1 MNIDRKPLTWGL
13 RVSQIEKTFPN
24 ASIGDSHITFGSLL
38 IKNFPGDCGALT
50 LSGANYAKKED
61 LQAVVEFAS
70 MSGFSKIFATV
81 VADMENKYYKPAGS
95 DAVAAF
101 KALRFI
107 KVNQGKSNR
116 NPNKDD
122 FVFVKIIRNPIHK
135 GY

>member
-13 RVSQIEKTFPN
+13 RESEIRKHFPT
-24 ASIGDSHITFGSLL
+24 ALIGDSGLVLGSLR
-38 IKNFPGDCGALT
+38 IQNFPGDCGTLV
-50 LSGANYAKKED
+50 LSGANYAKKKD
-61 LQAVVEFAS
+61 LQDVVKFAS

-81 VADMENKYYKPAGS
+81 VATLENKHNTSAK
-95 DAVAAF
+95 DAVATF

>member
-1 MNIDRKPLTWGL
+1 MNFDRKPLTWGL
-13 RVSQIEKTFPN
+13 RVSQIKKTFPTVMIHDN
-24 ASIGDSHITFGSLL
+24 FISFGSVC
-38 IKNFPGDCGALT
+38 IQNFPGDCGALILT
-50 LSGANYAKKED
+50 RANYAKKKD
-61 LQAVVEFAS
+61 LQDVVKFAS

-81 VADMENKYYKPAGS
+81 VSTLDSPYGTSTKE
-95 DAVAAF
+95 AVAAF

>member
-1 MNIDRKPLTWGL
+1 MNLDRKPLTWGL
-13 RVSQIEKTFPN
+13 KESEIHKYFPTVM
-24 ASIGDSHITFGSLL
+24 IGERSLGFNSVSLL
-38 IKNFPGDCGALT
+38 NFPGDCGALILT
-50 LSGANYAKKED
+50 GANYAKKED
-61 LQAVVEFAS
+61 LQAVVKFAS

-81 VADMENKYYKPAGS
+81 VAPPENQYDTRAK

-122 FVFVKIIRNPIHK
+122 FVFVKIIRNPLHK